1 MRDSTLPV
9 HWRIALLLPA
19 LIIFTA
25 FWLIPIGVLVRISA
39 GGDFIATYTAILTD
53 NRYLTSLWQTVLLSL
68 AVTVVTIILS
78 VVTGL
83 FLTHN
88 EFPGKRLLVSLL
100 TLPLAFP
107 GVVVGFMV
115 IMLAGRQGL
124 IGEVSHALFGHK
136 LVFAYSFSG
145 LFLGYLYFS
154 IPKIVLSVMAAA
166 QSLDKSLAEAAHS
179 LGAGPW
185 AVMRDVTLPA
195 LAPALIASGAI
206 CFAISIGAF
215 GTAFTLATDIN
226 VLPMTIY
233 TEFTLNANLVTAA
246 ALSVVLGLV
255 TWAILMLARNAAGTT
270 LAAGG

>member
-1 MRDSTLPV
+1 MRDLTLPV
-9 HWRIALLLPA
+9 HWRVLLLLPA

-39 GGDFIATYTAILTD
+39 GGNFLDTYSAILTD
-53 NRYLTSLWQTVLLSL
+53 SRYVNSLWQTVMLSL
-68 AVTVVTIILS
+68 VVTIATIILS
-78 VVTGL
+78 VITGL
-83 FLTHN
+83 FLSNN

-124 IGEVSHALFGHK
+124 IGAVSQALFGHK
-136 LVFAYSFSG
+136 LVFAYSMSG

-166 QSLDKSLAEAAHS
+166 QSLDKSLVEAAHS

-195 LAPALIASGAI
+195 LAPALIAAGAI
-206 CFAISIGAF
+206 CFATSIGAF

-246 ALSVVLGLV
+246 ALSVVLGIV
-255 TWAILMLARNAAGTT
+255 TWAILMLARNVAGATMS
-270 LAAGG
+270 AGG

>member
-1 MRDSTLPV
+1 MRDLTLPAR
-9 HWRIALLLPA
+9 WRIVLLLPA

-39 GGDFIATYTAILTD
+39 GNNFFDTYAAILSD
-53 NRYLTSLWQTVLLSL
+53 SRYLTSLWQTVLLSL
-68 AVTVVTIILS
+68 IVTAATIVLS
-78 VVTGL
+78 VIAGL
-83 FLTHN
+83 FLSHN
-88 EFPGKRLLVSLL
+88 EFAGKRLLVSLL

-124 IGEVSHALFGHK
+124 IGSVSQALLGHK
-136 LVFAYSFSG
+136 LVFAYSMSG

-166 QSLDKSLAEAAHS
+166 QSMDQSLTEAAHS
-179 LGAGPW
+179 LGAGSW
-185 AVMRDVTLPA
+185 EVMRDVTLPA
-195 LAPALIASGAI
+195 LTPALIASGAI

-246 ALSVVLGLV
+246 ALSVILGIV
-255 TWAILMLARNAAGTT
+255 TWAILMLARNVAGTT
-270 LAAGG
+270 MVAGG

>member
-1 MRDSTLPV
+1 MRDLTLPV

-39 GGDFIATYTAILTD
+39 GSNFFDTYSAILSD
-53 NRYLTSLWQTVLLSL
+53 SRYLTSLWQTVVLSL
-68 AVTVVTIILS
+68 IVTAATIILS
-78 VVTGL
+78 VIAGL
-83 FLTHN
+83 FLTN
-88 EFPGKRLLVSLL
+88 NNFPGKRVLVSLL

-115 IMLAGRQGL
+115 IMLAGRQGV
-124 IGEVSHALFGHK
+124 IGDVSQALLGHK
-136 LVFAYSFSG
+136 LVFAYSMSG

-154 IPKIVLSVMAAA
+154 IPKIVLSVMATA
-166 QSLDKSLAEAAHS
+166 QSMDKSLEEAAHS
-179 LGAGPW
+179 LGAGSW

-195 LAPALIASGAI
+195 LAPALVASGAI

-246 ALSVVLGLV
+246 ALSVILGIV
-255 TWAILMLARNAAGTT
+255 TWAILMLARNASGTT
-270 LAAGG
+270 MMAGG

>member
-1 MRDSTLPV
+1 MRDLTLPAR
-9 HWRIALLLPA
+9 WRIALLLPA

-39 GGDFIATYTAILTD
+39 GNNFFDTYAAILGD
-53 NRYLTSLWQTVLLSL
+53 SRYLTSLWQTVLLSL
-68 AVTVVTIILS
+68 IVTAATIVLS
-78 VVTGL
+78 VIAGL
-83 FLTHN
+83 FLSHN
-88 EFPGKRLLVSLL
+88 EFAGKRLLVSLL

-124 IGEVSHALFGHK
+124 IGSVSQALLGHK
-136 LVFAYSFSG
+136 LVFAYSMSG

-166 QSLDKSLAEAAHS
+166 QSMDQSLAEAAHS
-179 LGAGPW
+179 LGAGSW
-185 AVMRDVTLPA
+185 EVMRDVTLPA
-195 LAPALIASGAI
+195 LTPALIASGAI

-246 ALSVVLGLV
+246 ALSVILGIV
-255 TWAILMLARNAAGTT
+255 TWAILMLARNVAGTT
-270 LAAGG
+270 MVAGG

>member
-1 MRDSTLPV
+1 MRDITLPV
-9 HWRIALLLPA
+9 RWRILLLLPA
-19 LIIFTA
+19 LIVFTA
-25 FWLIPIGVLVRISA
+25 FWLIPIGILVRISA
-39 GGDFIATYTAILTD
+39 GGNFLKTYSAILTD
-53 NRYLTSLWQTVLLSL
+53 SRYINSLWQTVTLSL
-68 AVTVVTIILS
+68 VVTIATIILS
-78 VVTGL
+78 VITGL
-83 FLTHN
+83 FLSNN

-124 IGEVSHALFGHK
+124 IGAIGQALFGHK
-136 LVFAYSFSG
+136 LVFAYSMSG

-195 LAPALIASGAI
+195 LTPALIAAGAI
-206 CFAISIGAF
+206 CFATSIGAF

-233 TEFTLNANLVTAA
+233 TEFTLNANMVTAA
-246 ALSVVLGLV
+246 ALSVVLGIV
-255 TWAILMLARNAAGTT
+255 TWAILLLARNVAGATMS
-270 LAAGG
+270 AGG

>member
-1 MRDSTLPV
+1 MRDLTLPA
-9 HWRIALLLPA
+9 HWRMLLLLPA
-19 LIIFTA
+19 LIIFIA
-25 FWLIPIGVLVRISA
+25 FWLIPIAVLVRISA
-39 GGDFIATYTAILTD
+39 GNDFLHTYAAILSD
-53 NRYLTSLWQTVLLSL
+53 SRYLTSLWQTVALSL
-68 AVTVVTIILS
+68 VVTAATIVLS
-78 VVTGL
+78 VISGL
-83 FLTHN
+83 FLTRN

-115 IMLAGRQGL
+115 IMLAGRQGV
-124 IGEVSHALFGHK
+124 IGDLSHALVGHK
-136 LVFAYSFSG
+136 LVFAYSMSG

-166 QSLDKSLAEAAHS
+166 QSMDPSLTEAAHS

-185 AVMRDVTLPA
+185 AVMRDITLPA
-195 LAPALIASGAI
+195 LRPALIASGAI

-246 ALSVVLGLV
+246 ALSVILGVV
-255 TWAILMLARNAAGTT
+255 TWVILMLARNATGTT
-270 LAAGG
+270 MVAGG

>member
-1 MRDSTLPV
+1 MRDLTLPV
-9 HWRIALLLPA
+9 HWRVVLLLPA
-19 LIIFTA
+19 LIVFTA
-25 FWLIPIGVLVRISA
+25 FWLIPIGILVRISA
-39 GGDFIATYTAILTD
+39 GGNFFDTYAAILSD
-53 NRYLTSLWQTVLLSL
+53 SRYLTSLWQTVMLSL
-68 AVTVVTIILS
+68 MVTAATIVLS
-78 VVTGL
+78 VIAGL

-115 IMLAGRQGL
+115 IMLAGRQGV
-124 IGEVSHALFGHK
+124 IGDLSQALLGHK
-136 LVFAYSFSG
+136 LVFAYSMSG

-166 QSLDKSLAEAAHS
+166 QSMDTSLAEAAHS
-179 LGAGPW
+179 LGAGSW
-185 AVMRDVTLPA
+185 AVMRDITLPA

-246 ALSVVLGLV
+246 ALSVILGVV

-270 LAAGG
+270 MMAGG